1 MVDTPAATRK
11 VAAMKE
17 AVLNAHRL
25 NLGYTQ
31 KLVADIPD
39 DQMCAQPVP
48 GRAVN
53 HAAFLLGHL
62 AWVNDSVASQLAG
75 AAPQLSDWK
84 EVYGMGAKPGT
95 DRSCYRSKAEL
106 LQVLEDSHR
115 RLAEAF
121 SNATPEVLAQPAP
134 ERMRGRFRTVGDVAV
149 GMMTIHHGTHN
160 GQMSAWRRALGWP
173 AV

>member
-1 MVDTPAATRK
+1 
-11 VAAMKE
+11 MKE
-17 AVLNAHRL
+17 AVLHAYAL

-39 DQMCAQPVP
+39 DQLCAQPVP
-48 GRAVN
+48 GRVMN

-62 AWVNDSVASQLAG
+62 AWVSDSVAALLSG
-75 AAPQLSDWK
+75 ATPQLSDWK
-84 EVYGMGAKPGT
+84 EVYGMGAKPVA

-106 LQVLEDSHR
+106 LKALEDAHG
-115 RLAEAF
+115 RLAEAL
-121 SNATPEVLAQPAP
+121 SKASADVLGQPAP

-149 GMMTIHHGTHN
+149 TMMTVHGGLHN